1 MIKKKVQDI
10 NFKTICGTIY
20 NTITLHFIG
29 IDFSRNRAS
38 SQSLLKNFVQFWK

>member
-1 MIKKKVQDI
+1 MIKKSARHKFQ
-10 NFKTICGTIY
+10 NYLRYNY